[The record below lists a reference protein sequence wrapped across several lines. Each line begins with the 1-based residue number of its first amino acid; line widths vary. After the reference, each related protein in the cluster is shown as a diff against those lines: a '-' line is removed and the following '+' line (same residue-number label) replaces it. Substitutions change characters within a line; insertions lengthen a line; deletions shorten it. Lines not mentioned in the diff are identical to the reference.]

1 MYEETDLRHLDER
14 INIEDNSQYIKKYEH
29 IRAKLKEL
37 LGDDAV
43 YIEHVGTT
51 AVNDIFAYPVI
62 DVAIAASTE
71 KLRDRICEKLLSEH
85 GFTECKSKNDEIL
98 IRKGTLE
105 KPSYYIHLTLAQS
118 NFFRTMLRFRD
129 ELKIKPKRR
138 DAYENIH
145 SYAKLEY
152 RDDLDKYHNAKT
164 SFIRATAKQN
174 SVENYDDEIHIE
186 KTERYRVNKS
196 SEIVEKIC
204 GYILYAGIAQL
215 LVRMFLGLIIVLVF
229 TAEAV
234 PLIIGCGLLSILSTI
249 FMIYLLIRERTDSGI
264 VLKRIMFIVFGG
276 VLIAD
281 AIINLIVTLN
291 G

>member
-14 INIEDNSQYIKKYEH
+14 VNIKDNSEYIKKYEH
-29 IRAKLKEL
+29 IRAKLKDL

-51 AVNDIFAYPVI
+51 AVSDIYAYPVI

-85 GFTECKSKNDEIL
+85 GFTQCKSKNDEIL
-98 IRKGTLE
+98 IRKGTFE

-118 NFFRTMLRFRD
+118 NFFKSMLHFRD
-129 ELKIKPKRR
+129 ELKLKPKKR

-145 SYAKLEY
+145 TCAKLEY

-164 SFIRATAKQN
+164 SFIKATAKQN

-186 KTERYRVNKS
+186 KVERFRIDRTPEV
-196 SEIVEKIC
+196 IEKIC
-204 GYILYAGIAQL
+204 GNILYIGIAQL
-215 LVRMFLGLIIVLVF
+215 VVRMLLGLVVVF
-229 TAEAV
+229 TFTMDV
-234 PLIIGCGLLSILSTI
+234 IPLIVGCGILTIISTLFIIYHLL
-249 FMIYLLIRERTDSGI
+249 RERTNSGV
-264 VLKRIMFIVFGG
+264 VLKRIMFIVFGFIL
-276 VLIAD
+276 LID
-281 AIINLIVTLN
+281 AIINLVVTIN

>member
-85 GFTECKSKNDEIL
+85 GFTECKSKNDESF

-164 SFIRATAKQN
+164 SFIMATAKQN

-186 KTERYRVNKS
+186 KTERYRVNRS

-204 GYILYAGIAQL
+204 GYILYVGIAQL

-229 TAEAV
+229 TTEAV

-249 FMIYLLIRERTDSGI
+249 FMIYLLIRERTNSGI